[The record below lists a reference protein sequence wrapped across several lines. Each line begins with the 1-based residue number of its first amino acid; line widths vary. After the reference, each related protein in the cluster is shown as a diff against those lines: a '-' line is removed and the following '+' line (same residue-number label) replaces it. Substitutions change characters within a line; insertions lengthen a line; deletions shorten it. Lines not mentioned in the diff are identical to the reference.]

1 MTQKHYDMLREAAD
15 LELQA
20 AINQSYAGK
29 MRETTTRSGGMLGH
43 LANPNQYAA
52 HVHGA
57 ETKRLRAA
65 QLREQVQAELAQ
77 GGAL

>member
-1 MTQKHYDMLREAAD
+1 MTQKHYDMLKEAAD

-20 AINQSYAGK
+20 AINQSYARK
-29 MRETTTRSGGMLGH
+29 MEETSERTGGMLGS

-52 HVHGA
+52 HRHGA

-65 QLREQVQAELAQ
+65 QLREQVRAEL
-77 GGAL
+77 G